1 MTLSL
6 TYAKTVDV
14 QTSYDIDHP
23 ALDGYLDR
31 LNEVPND
38 EQQDAL
44 RLRFK
49 SSEVNTDPE
58 IVIARLGEVIASA
71 AIHRQNYERVVT
83 GGAGLGLT
91 DGERELYKQLAG
103 NPERIAEY
111 VCWFGKMALRHFAL
125 TPKDGLSDKI
135 GLELGG
141 KMQGGDWESTSD
153 LDNMIR
159 RLPAQSKEFPQL
171 SGELLEGSERLHPS
185 YRFMALGVQDKH
197 NYDKFGFG
205 IGRRRRGV
213 ANLNVVPEA
222 SSGKGLSV
230 KIFKESLVLVVMRE
244 LNREQRI
251 EIREDVSAHPIAN
264 TLFNFSKKNSGEPDE
279 GPKPQNDTKA
289 ALTVGKAFKAA
300 IKEKAGTT
308 RGIVPASA
316 HYVMYTERP

>member
-6 TYAKTVDV
+6 TYAKTVDS
-14 QTSYDIDHP
+14 QATYDIDHP
-23 ALDGYLDR
+23 ARDDYLGR
-31 LNEVPND
+31 LSEIPSA

-44 RLRFK
+44 RVRFE
-49 SSEVNTDPE
+49 SSKVDTDPE
-58 IVIARLGEVIASA
+58 IVIARLGEVVASA

-83 GGAGLGLT
+83 SEAGLDLT
-91 DGERELYKQLAG
+91 DEERELYKQLAG

-111 VCWFGKMALRHFAL
+111 ICWFGRVALRHFAL
-125 TPKDGLSDKI
+125 PPKNNLSDKI

-159 RLPAQSKEFPQL
+159 RLPAQSRKFPQL
-171 SGELLEGSERLHPS
+171 GGHLLEGPERLHPS
-185 YRFMALGVQDKH
+185 YRFMPLGVSDKH

-213 ANLNVVPEA
+213 ANLNISPED
-222 SSGKGLSV
+222 SSGKDLSV

-251 EIREDVSAHPIAN
+251 KIREDVAAHPTAN
-264 TLFNFSKKNSGEPDE
+264 TLFNFSKERGEELDAE
-279 GPKPQNDTKA
+279 SRPQNNTQA
-289 ALTVGKAFKAA
+289 ALTVGEAFEVA
-300 IKEKAGTT
+300 IREKPGTT
-308 RGIVPASA
+308 KGIVPASA